1 MRSLG
6 RLAVATSPAGRTC
19 GAGLAACL
27 LLVVRGAA
35 AQATEVGQASSVKPR
50 APAAT
55 TPSPPSPGPPSDA
68 AARAGE
74 PAGASSAEAAA
85 RADGDDD
92 ANDLAGDE
100 DDDDDDEPLGSPTR
114 DHATDPAQVP
124 RWDEPAIG
132 VMTTPHPEDE
142 DRSEVAA
149 LPIVAGNSDIGIQF
163 GGAAFITSL
172 ARGARPYAWKADV
185 LLSLSLKPGPNG
197 VDVAQQAHDLRLDIP
212 RFLGSRVRVMPGLF
226 VERHVNAGYFGL
238 GNASQ
243 AVPFPDGSIGR
254 RYHSITEEAR
264 LRLNARVPLRGS
276 VDAMLGIQLRYTDA
290 DAYPYSKLAADAA
303 VIEADGRP
311 RIFGMDP
318 IASAIP
324 AAGIVY
330 DTRDNEVTPRSGA
343 FDIAGMRLG
352 VGVPA
357 GGGTSNRGMGYVGG
371 SVVLRRYVPLPGPF
385 VFAGRVIADVM
396 AGSAPFYDLVQGV
409 TFTPIDL
416 IGGHGG
422 LRGVPNGRYIG
433 KIKALASAEVRAQ
446 LVTFGLLKQR
456 FRAGAQAFVDTGRV
470 WNDFRVDPDRDGRGL
485 GLKYGVGGGMYF
497 IWGAAAVIRMEL
509 AYSPD
514 AASANPGFP
523 FGFYVAD
530 GHAF

>member
-1 MRSLG
+1 MSARPGIKELVRSPG
-6 RLAVATSPAGRTC
+6 RLAVATSLAGWTR
-19 GAGLAACL
+19 GGSPAACL
-27 LLVVRGAA
+27 ALVLVARGAA
-35 AQATEVGQASSVKPR
+35 AQTSPEGAPDAPVTPPNPPGAA
-50 APAAT
+50 APAAE
-55 TPSPPSPGPPSDA
+55 TPAVAEQAPP
-68 AARAGE
+68 
-74 PAGASSAEAAA
+74 
-85 RADGDDD
+85 ADD
-92 ANDLAGDE
+92 
-100 DDDDDDEPLGSPTR
+100 DDDDDDEAPQEGASR
-114 DHATDPAQVP
+114 DHTADPLQVP
-124 RWDEPAIG
+124 RWDEPAID

-142 DRSEVAA
+142 DRSELAA
-149 LPIVAGNSDIGIQF
+149 LPIVAGNSDIGVQF

-172 ARGARPYAWKADV
+172 ALGARPYAWKADI
-185 LLSLSLKPGPNG
+185 LLSLSLKPGPGG
-197 VDVAQQAHDLRLDIP
+197 VDLAQQAHDLRLDIP

-226 VERHVNAGYFGL
+226 IERHVNAGYFGL

-243 AVPFPDGSIGR
+243 AVAFPDGSIGR

-264 LRLNARVPLRGS
+264 FRLNARVPLRGS
-276 VDAMLGIQLRYTDA
+276 VDAMIGLQLRYTDA
-290 DAYPYSKLAADAA
+290 DAYPYSKLAADA
-303 VIEADGRP
+303 VVVEADGRP

-318 IASAIP
+318 IASTIP
-324 AAGIVY
+324 AAGVVY
-330 DTRDNEVTPRSGA
+330 DTRDNEVSPRSGA

-357 GGGTSNRGMGYVGG
+357 GAGTSNRGMRYVGG

-385 VFAGRVIADVM
+385 VFAGRVVGDVM
-396 AGSAPFYDLVQGV
+396 AGSVPFYDLVQGV

-470 WNDFRVDPDRDGRGL
+470 WNDFRIDPARDGRGL
-485 GLKYGVGGGMYF
+485 GLKYGAGGGVYF

>member
-19 GAGLAACL
+19 GAGLVACL
-27 LLVVRGAA
+27 LLVAGGAA
-35 AQATEVGQASSVKPR
+35 AQPTEVGQASSLKPQ
-50 APAAT
+50 APAA
-55 TPSPPSPGPPSDA
+55 SPPSPPSDA

-74 PAGASSAEAAA
+74 PAAASSAEATA
-85 RADGDDD
+85 RADLDDDDDD
-92 ANDLAGDE
+92 ANDRADDD
-100 DDDDDDEPLGSPTR
+100 DDDDDDEPRASPAR

-163 GGAAFITSL
+163 GGAAFITRL

-254 RYHSITEEAR
+254 RYHSVTEEAR
-264 LRLNARVPLRGS
+264 FRLNARVPLRGS

-290 DAYPYSKLAADAA
+290 DAYAYSKLAADAA
-303 VIEADGRP
+303 AIEADGRP

-324 AAGIVY
+324 AAGLVY
-330 DTRDNEVTPRSGA
+330 DTRDNEVSPRSGA

-446 LVTFGLLKQR
+446 LVAFGLLKQR

-470 WNDFRVDPDRDGRGL
+470 WNDFRIDPDRDGRGL